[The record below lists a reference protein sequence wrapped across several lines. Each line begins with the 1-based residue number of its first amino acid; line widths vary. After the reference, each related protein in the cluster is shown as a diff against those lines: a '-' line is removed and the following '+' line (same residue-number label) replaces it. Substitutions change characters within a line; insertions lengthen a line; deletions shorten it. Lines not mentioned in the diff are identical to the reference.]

1 MHRTQSWDVATT
13 ATAGDSV
20 PVMEMGVGVL
30 RPRRRGMGIGFA
42 VLLGRIVL
50 ICRRRV
56 VLVNARTVG
65 VAARRCWALTAVNSG
80 GG

>member
-1 MHRTQSWDVATT
+1 
-13 ATAGDSV
+13 
-20 PVMEMGVGVL
+20 
-30 RPRRRGMGIGFA
+30 MGIGFA